1 MSSPEQARVG
11 SVLDQKWTL
20 ERLLGAG
27 AMGSVYEARHRNGAR
42 AAVKLLHPM
51 LAREPEVRERFLR
64 EGYAANKV
72 EHKGAV
78 RVLDDD
84 VVESGPDEG
93 TAYLVMELLDGE
105 SLDDRQR
112 RLPQLGEHELLVV
125 AEQVLEVLSVAHASG
140 VVHRDLKPENL
151 FLAKDDDRVRVKVLD
166 FGLARVSD
174 GGLAT
179 NAGRALGTPA
189 FMSPEQASGRVD
201 EIDGRTDLF
210 ALGATLFRVLSGRRV
225 HDGENAIQVLVQMQR
240 EPAPK
245 LAEVFPEVSPAF
257 ARIVD
262 RALAFEK
269 ASRYPTA
276 AEMLADVKAARES
289 LGLAGSVS
297 LLAGVPV
304 RNGAPAEPESLL
316 SQDVIAVIS
325 TSGAAPVKGAAAF
338 ANTMVAMPSPIVKE
352 RASASVEL
360 VGPPTVG
367 GVAMRPPTASEHEPF
382 PPPSP
387 PSELAIPEPSPSAP
401 ALSPPA
407 RVQAAAESAVPLSP
421 PLVSAVPVASSQ
433 VLSSFVTDETAL
445 PSTNVPE
452 PAHGLT
458 PTDVAP
464 RVTPAPVPALAVSP
478 AFSSTPEPAQSVAAP
493 DVSAAAPVAAAEV
506 APGTFPSPAFAAST
520 SASRLEATLGSDA
533 SPEPEPETLGAAA
546 APVSL
551 ASSEGERETME
562 LRDRDA
568 DRETSELPP
577 EPRLA
582 PSAFEVVPAEAPSD
596 ADEPLEA
603 LPTTRLSWVPIAGGV
618 ALLALIAVGY
628 LASRGETRTSSD
640 TPTST
645 EPSASAAM
653 AEPTSP
659 AAATAEPT
667 SPTAAASP
675 MSSSEPQVVASAEA
689 PHEAKVADEPKP
701 KPAAHHPQK
710 PAHPTLAHPAVP
722 HAGKPRKPPHAP
734 PHPKK

>member
-125 AEQVLEVLSVAHASG
+125 AEQVLEVLAVAHASG

-225 HDGENAIQVLVQMQR
+225 HEGENAIQVLVQMQR

-387 PSELAIPEPSPSAP
+387 PSVLAIPEPSPSAP
-401 ALSPPA
+401 AGMQA
-407 RVQAAAESAVPLSP
+407 RAAAESAVPLSP
-421 PLVSAVPVASSQ
+421 PLVSAVPVASYTVRLAPDGTTAR
-433 VLSSFVTDETAL
+433 VLAGAL
-445 PSTNVPE
+445 QLR
-452 PAHGLT
+452 HRRDG
-458 PTDVAP
+458 
-464 RVTPAPVPALAVSP
+464 APVDERSGGSRPRAHADRRRAARDARARARACARGLACLLVHAGARAERRGSRRERRGAGSRGRGRAGHVP
-478 AFSSTPEPAQSVAAP
+478 FARVRRVNVSVA
-493 DVSAAAPVAAAEV
+493 
-506 APGTFPSPAFAAST
+506 
-520 SASRLEATLGSDA
+520 LGSDA
-533 SPEPEPETLGAAA
+533 WERRFARARAGDARGCGGARLTR
-546 APVSL
+546 VERGRSRDDG
-551 ASSEGERETME
+551 AS
-562 LRDRDA
+562 
-568 DRETSELPP
+568 
-577 EPRLA
+577 
-582 PSAFEVVPAEAPSD
+582 
-596 ADEPLEA
+596 
-603 LPTTRLSWVPIAGGV
+603 
-618 ALLALIAVGY
+618 
-628 LASRGETRTSSD
+628 
-640 TPTST
+640 
-645 EPSASAAM
+645 
-653 AEPTSP
+653 
-659 AAATAEPT
+659 
-667 SPTAAASP
+667 
-675 MSSSEPQVVASAEA
+675 
-689 PHEAKVADEPKP
+689 
-701 KPAAHHPQK
+701 
-710 PAHPTLAHPAVP
+710 
-722 HAGKPRKPPHAP
+722 
-734 PHPKK
+734 

>member
-27 AMGSVYEARHRNGAR
+27 AMGAVYEARHRNGAR

-112 RLPQLGEHELLVV
+112 RLPQLGERELLEV

-151 FLAKDDDRVRVKVLD
+151 FLARDEGRVRVKVLD

-201 EIDGRTDLF
+201 EIDGRTDIF

-225 HDGENAIQVLVQMQR
+225 HEGDNAIQVLVKMQR

-245 LAEVFPEVSPAF
+245 LVAAYPEVSPAF
-257 ARIVD
+257 AALVD

-269 ASRYPTA
+269 ADRYPTA
-276 AEMLADVKAARES
+276 GAMLADVRALRERLAAAGE
-289 LGLAGSVS
+289 GGSVD
-297 LLAGVPV
+297 LLVPAPRVAGP
-304 RNGAPAEPESLL
+304 APEPETLA

-325 TSGAAPVKGAAAF
+325 TTDGEVPVQRAVAF
-338 ANTMVAMPSPIVKE
+338 AATLVAMPSPIAKE
-352 RASASVEL
+352 RASASVE
-360 VGPPTVG
+360 VVAPPAEEV
-367 GVAMRPPTASEHEPF
+367 RPPTPSELEPF

-387 PSELAIPEPSPSAP
+387 PSEIAGSLGAPSSGPLVAAAAQPETAQPETAHPETAQVAAAQAP
-401 ALSPPA
+401 ALVEA
-407 RVQAAAESAVPLSP
+407 QAAEPS
-421 PLVSAVPVASSQ
+421 LVS
-433 VLSSFVTDETAL
+433 
-445 PSTNVPE
+445 
-452 PAHGLT
+452 LT
-458 PTDVAP
+458 PTELGPKVAP
-464 RVTPAPVPALAVSP
+464 RGEDAGGAGEPAP
-478 AFSSTPEPAQSVAAP
+478 AQ
-493 DVSAAAPVAAAEV
+493 DRAPVSLDAKFPPPSRARAEL
-506 APGTFPSPAFAAST
+506 PSH
-520 SASRLEATLGSDA
+520 SDR
-533 SPEPEPETLGAAA
+533 ETVELGAAA
-546 APVSL
+546 VGAPSP
-551 ASSEGERETME
+551 AEG
-562 LRDRDA
+562 A
-568 DRETSELPP
+568 VVDRETSELPP
-577 EPRLA
+577 EPRM
-582 PSAFEVVPAEAPSD
+582 EAP
-596 ADEPLEA
+596 ADDDDPPA
-603 LPTTRLSWVPIAGGV
+603 LPTNRVSWVPLAGAA
-618 ALLALIAVGY
+618 ALLALVAGGY
-628 LASRGETRTSSD
+628 LVSRTGGDAPSPEPTSATSAASAASA
-640 TPTST
+640 TPALVDPASPST
-645 EPSASAAM
+645 EPATIELGVAA
-653 AEPTSP
+653 APPAP
-659 AAATAEPT
+659 AAPSMPPAEL
-667 SPTAAASP
+667 TAADVP
-675 MSSSEPQVVASAEA
+675 A
-689 PHEAKVADEPKP
+689 PKADAPKELAKP
-701 KPAAHHPQK
+701 KPAAHHPAQK
-710 PAHPTLAHPAVP
+710 PTHPPTLAHPAPAP
-722 HAGKPRKPPHAP
+722 HAGGKPHKPPHAA